1 MEQNSILTR
10 DQSQAS
16 SSVTF
21 MATWVIAP
29 LPTSGV
35 GTRIVTVSS
44 LPISIQ
50 GDSSLPA
57 VASVL
62 HGPEGATFAL
72 ALIETIPSARPPAA
86 RETETMNWRRS
97 WSTWLLWASARIRIH
112 LPPRLRGERNHRPA
126 AGVPIVGWTGSFDL

>member
-1 MEQNSILTR
+1 MEQNSTLTR

-16 SSVTF
+16 SSATF

-44 LPISIQ
+44 LPISIH
-50 GDSSLPA
+50 GDSSLAAIASELQGPAAATPA
-57 VASVL
+57 VAL
-62 HGPEGATFAL
+62 T
-72 ALIETIPSARPPAA
+72 ETIPSANPPAA

-97 WSTWLLWASARIRIH
+97 WFNWLQQAFARIRNH
-112 LPPRLRGERNHRPA
+112 LPPR
-126 AGVPIVGWTGSFDL
+126 

>member
-1 MEQNSILTR
+1 MEQNSTLTR

-21 MATWVIAP
+21 IATWVIAP

-57 VASVL
+57 IASESQ
-62 HGPEGATFAL
+62 GPEAETLAAAL
-72 ALIETIPSARPPAA
+72 TETIPSAKPPAA
-86 RETETMNWRRS
+86 RETETMKWRRS
-97 WSTWLLWASARIRIH
+97 SLT
-112 LPPRLRGERNHRPA
+112 
-126 AGVPIVGWTGSFDL
+126 